1 MLRNSDNMLVFKF
14 GGASVKDSNAVKNVA
29 AIVQLFLQH
38 KIVIVISAMGK
49 TTNALEKIVNAYV
62 HNNDDKEILVSQLK
76 EYHFN
81 ICNELFNN
89 KSHVIFEKVNNLFA
103 ELEWALDDYAND
115 YNHYYDQCICFGELL
130 ATTIVSEYL
139 ISTNTNN
146 RWYDVREVIKT
157 DDTYREGKLNW
168 QQTESLIT
176 KNLLP
181 IFTSNNIIITQG
193 FLGCTSENYTT
204 TLGREGSD
212 YTAAIIAYCLNAES
226 VTIWKDVPG
235 VLNADP
241 KKFENTK
248 IIHSLSYLDT
258 IELAFYGA
266 TVIHPKT
273 IKPLENKN
281 IPLYV
286 KSFFDP
292 KSNGTKVSS
301 DIITEHVPSF
311 ISKEN
316 QALISIFPKDFSFI
330 VEDNL
335 SSIFA
340 LFAKHRIKINL
351 MQNSAISFSACIDN
365 NENQI
370 KEIIP
375 KLQVQ
380 YKVLFNE
387 QLELLTIRYY
397 NQETINRLTENKK
410 IILEQKSRHTY
421 QFVLKD

>member
-1 MLRNSDNMLVFKF
+1 MLVFKF
-14 GGASVKDSNAVKNVA
+14 GGASVKDASAVKNVA
-29 AIVQLFLQH
+29 AIVQLFLQE
-38 KIVIVISAMGK
+38 KIVVIISAMGK
-49 TTNALEKIVNAYV
+49 TTNSIEGLVNAYFNNTSNKDDCFNEV
-62 HNNDDKEILVSQLK
+62 KNYHNA
-76 EYHFN
+76 
-81 ICNELFNN
+81 ICNELFENQA
-89 KSHVIFEKVNNLFA
+89 HPIFEKVHNLFA
-103 ELEWALDDYAND
+103 ELEWSLEENTSS
-115 YNHYYDQCICFGELL
+115 YNQFYDQCICFGELL

-139 ISTNTNN
+139 NDIQVRNS
-146 RWYDVREVIKT
+146 WFDIREVIKT
-157 DDTYREGKLNW
+157 DSTYREGKVDWNI
-168 QQTESLIT
+168 TENLSKKEFLKLFEKNNLI
-176 KNLLP
+176 
-181 IFTSNNIIITQG
+181 ISQG
-193 FLGCTSENYTT
+193 FIGCTDENYTT

-212 YTAAIIAYCLNAES
+212 YTAAIIAYCLDAES

-248 IIHSLSYLDT
+248 IISSLSYLDT

-286 KSFFDP
+286 KSFLSP
-292 KSNGTKVSS
+292 KDEGTKVSNDS
-301 DIITEHVPSF
+301 LTEHVPSY
-311 ISKEN
+311 ISKSN

-365 NENQI
+365 NENEI
-370 KEIIP
+370 KAIIP
-375 KLQVQ
+375 LLQNQ
-380 YKVLFNE
+380 YKVLFNDN
-387 QLELLTIRYY
+387 LELLTIRYY
-397 NQETINRLTENKK
+397 NQEVIDKLTLNKNVM
-410 IILEQKSRHTY
+410 LEQKSRHTS
-421 QFVLKD
+421 QFVLKKL